1 MQAIVI
7 AHNQEEREF
16 FSYTLRHVGLSVA
29 RTAEIELVSSS
40 LLANPVDLIFFAP
53 YHDKPLLAQIEAIR
67 AISQAPLFLLI
78 DTLFEDEY
86 CDALDTGVDLILKRP
101 LSARVLSRYA
111 RVFLRR
117 AGSVPAS
124 MLANIRVGSIE
135 LDPSTRMVK
144 REDCDAAQLTPL
156 EFRLLYVLMTNTD
169 QVIPTDTI
177 IERVWGYTGDGN
189 RELVRGLVRR
199 LRRKVEP
206 NPQKP
211 VFIHTHL
218 GIGYRFSA
226 EN

>member
-29 RTAEIELVSSS
+29 RTAEIKLVSSS
-40 LLANPVDLIFFAP
+40 LLTNPVDLIFFAP
-53 YHDKPLLAQIEAIR
+53 NPNTNWVDEIAAIR

-78 DTLFEDEY
+78 DALLEDTY
-86 CDALDTGVDLILKRP
+86 CEMLDAGVDLILKRP

-111 RVFLRR
+111 KVFLRR

-124 MLANIRVGSIE
+124 MLSTINTEKIA
-135 LDPSTRMVK
+135 LDPSTRTVQ
-144 REDCDAAQLTPL
+144 RTNSEPVQLTPL
-156 EFRLLYVLMTNTD
+156 EFRLLYVLMTNRD
-169 QVIPTDTI
+169 QVIPTDSI
-177 IERVWGYTGDGN
+177 IDRVWGYTGDGN

-199 LRRKVEP
+199 LRRKIEP
-206 NPQKP
+206 DPKNP

-218 GIGYRFSA
+218 GIGYRFSI
-226 EN
+226 E

>member
-29 RTAEIELVSSS
+29 RTAEIKLVSSS

-53 YHDKPLLAQIEAIR
+53 NPNLDWTADIATIR
-67 AISQAPLFLLI
+67 SLSQAPLFLLI
-78 DTLFEDEY
+78 DTLLEDTY
-86 CDALDTGVDLILKRP
+86 CEMLDAGVDLILKRP

-117 AGSVPAS
+117 SGSVPAS
-124 MLANIRVGSIE
+124 MLSIISTDLME
-135 LDPSTRMVK
+135 LNPSTRIVQ
-144 REDCDAAQLTPL
+144 RPDLEPVQLTPL
-156 EFRLLYVLMTNTD
+156 EFRFLYVLMTNQD
-169 QVIPTDTI
+169 QVIPTDVI
-177 IERVWGYTGDGN
+177 IDRVWGYTGDGN

-199 LRRKVEP
+199 VRRKIEP
-206 NPQKP
+206 DPKNP

-218 GIGYRFSA
+218 GIGYRFSPT
-226 EN
+226 